1 MNNPIPKMPKEE
13 WIKVFGAVVV
23 IAMEK
28 GYLDDFLE
36 FGVYKDY
43 FDLPDDYTPEEE
55 DIHYE
60 NIWARVYEAYE
71 EVFGMKVNENPYV

>member
-28 GYLDDFLE
+28 GYFDDLLE
-36 FGVYKDY
+36 FGIYNDVYE
-43 FDLPDDYTPEEE
+43 PPAHYTPEEA

-71 EVFGMKVNENPYV
+71 EVFGMKVNENPYI